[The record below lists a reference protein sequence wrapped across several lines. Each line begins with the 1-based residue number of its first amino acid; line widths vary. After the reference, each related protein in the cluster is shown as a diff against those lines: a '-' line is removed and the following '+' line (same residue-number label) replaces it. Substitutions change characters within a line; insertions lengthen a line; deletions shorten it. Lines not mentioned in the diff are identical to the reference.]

1 MEVNPTSDQY
11 NKNYIP
17 PLGNKVLVHPKEG
30 KEIVSYLILIRLNFS
45 TTQYSICI
53 LVSLGCCNKLPQTC
67 FHKSTKVYSH
77 HPEVQKPKTKS
88 QHKPCSK

>member
-1 MEVNPTSDQY
+1 MEGNPTSDQY
-11 NKNYIP
+11 NKDNIP

-77 HPEVQKPKTKS
+77 YPEVEKPKTKRS
-88 QHKPCSK
+88 AQPCST